1 MSRVRLP
8 SACCWSPRHEP
19 PPGRS
24 EGSLYRSKGEGTPM
38 SEQNALALARTF
50 LFVPADRPERY
61 ARALSSGAG
70 AVIVDLEDAVA
81 LDRKAAARNALA
93 EAHSALGAIERS
105 RLLVR
110 VNPQGTPW
118 HDEDMAL
125 VERLAQQ
132 GLAGVMLPKAERAQQ
147 LSTLA
152 AAAGSQAVLVPLI
165 ESAAGLAALDELAA
179 VAQVLRLAFGH
190 LDFQADLGLACE
202 ADEAELIPVRLA
214 LVLASRRAGLASPI
228 DGVTP
233 DWRDPQRLAADAARA
248 RRGGFGAKLCI
259 HPEQVAP
266 VHAAFAP
273 SAAQLD
279 WARRVDAAMR
289 AAGGGAIRLD
299 GRMVD
304 APVLRLAQRLL
315 ALEAQGAG

>member
-1 MSRVRLP
+1 MS
-8 SACCWSPRHEP
+8 A
-19 PPGRS
+19 
-24 EGSLYRSKGEGTPM
+24 
-38 SEQNALALARTF
+38 NALALARTF

-61 ARALSSGAG
+61 ARALGSGAD

-81 LDRKAAARNALA
+81 QDRKAAGRDALA
-93 EAHSALGAIERS
+93 QAHAALGAGARS

-110 VNPQGTPW
+110 VNPAGTPG
-118 HDEDMAL
+118 HDEDLRL
-125 VERLAQQ
+125 VEGLARHA
-132 GLAGVMLPKAERAQQ
+132 LAGVVLPKAEQAEQ
-147 LSTLA
+147 LSALA

-179 VAQVLRLAFGH
+179 APQVLRLAFGH

-202 ADEAELIPVRLA
+202 ADEAELVPVRLA

-228 DGVTP
+228 DGVTA
-233 DWRDPQRLAADAARA
+233 DWRDSQRLSADAARA

-259 HPEQVAP
+259 HPEQVAA
-266 VHAAFAP
+266 VQAAFAP
-273 SAAQLD
+273 SAEQLA

-289 AAGGGAIRLD
+289 AAGGGAISLD

-315 ALEAQGAG
+315 ALEAQEGV